1 MIQIADHGHDI
12 FMVNNR
18 GTQFGQTHTTYDID
32 SQEFW
37 DWDLSGFAED
47 IIASAQV
54 MNETANA
61 GKGWYFGYSQGTT
74 EAMVA
79 LATRE
84 SEMEAYFKSVVLLAP
99 CFFTWTEE
107 EDEADVEEEDEVED
121 EEADEDNDES
131 EVEEHPSFA

>member
-1 MIQIADHGHDI
+1 MADLGHDI

-37 DWDLSGFAED
+37 DWDLSGYAED

-84 SEMEAYFKSVVLLAP
+84 PEMEAYFNSVVLLAP
-99 CFFTWTEE
+99 CFFSWTEE

-121 EEADEDNDES
+121 E
-131 EVEEHPSFA
+131 